1 MSIKLICA
9 ISKNNVIG
17 NENKLPWSIPEDL
30 KRFKELTSNNWVVM
44 GRKTFDSIGRPLPNR
59 TNIVLSENK
68 NLKINSV
75 EVFNSPKKVI
85 EYYKNNSD
93 QKDLFII
100 GGTYI
105 YELFLEYCEYL
116 FITHVDKK
124 YSGDAFFPKIDW
136 NEWELISEES
146 SYDDD
151 EKVNFYFRN
160 FKRI

>member
-17 NENKLPWSIPEDL
+17 NKNKLPWNISEDL
-30 KRFKELTSNNWVVM
+30 KRFKELTSNNWIVM

-59 TNIVLSENK
+59 KNIVLTENK
-68 NLKINSV
+68 NLKIDSV
-75 EVFNSPKKVI
+75 EVFNSPKDVI
-85 EYYKNNSD
+85 EFYKNSSD

-116 FITHVDKK
+116 FITNVDKD
-124 YSGDAFFPKIDW
+124 YLGDAFFPKVDW
-136 NEWELISEES
+136 NEWKLMGEEIK
-146 SYDDD
+146 YDDK
-151 EKVNFYFRN
+151 EEVNFYFRDY
-160 FKRI
+160 KRI